1 MLDDVAILRDQTMEP
16 SLDELQDSIEQL
28 TAYRERLENDVK
40 AMGQKLRMPQK
51 KIQAAVADH
60 AELQRLGEIL
70 EQLSQQRDAMTSKS

>member
-1 MLDDVAILRDQTMEP
+1 MLDDVAILRDKTMEP
-16 SLDELQDSIEQL
+16 SLEELQDSIEQL

-51 KIQAAVADH
+51 KIQAAVDDH

-70 EQLSQQRDAMTSKS
+70 EQLTQQRDAMTSTP

>member
-51 KIQAAVADH
+51 KIQSAVDDH

-70 EQLSQQRDAMTSKS
+70 EQLTQQRDAMASKS

>member
-1 MLDDVAILRDQTMEP
+1 MLDDVAILRDQRMEP

-28 TAYRERLENDVK
+28 TAYKERLENDVK

-51 KIQAAVADH
+51 KIQAAVTDH

-70 EQLSQQRDAMTSKS
+70 EQLTQQRDAMTSKS

>member
-1 MLDDVAILRDQTMEP
+1 MLDDELFSWHVMSEP

-51 KIQAAVADH
+51 KIQAAVDDH

-70 EQLSQQRDAMTSKS
+70 DQLNQQRDAMASKS